1 MAIRLGWFTNN
12 VGLHILHRTEILQN
26 NLKAAG
32 YNPEVEW
39 LHVEPGN
46 LSPDFIA
53 ANLIDLGGTGSTP
66 PIAAQSRGIPLYY
79 VAHSVPR
86 DLGGI
91 VVRKSDDIHTIADL
105 KGKKISIAIGAWP
118 THVLAVALDQA
129 GLTFDDVLVLNVAGN
144 TRHALVSGGIDAYIG
159 AIPGGDAGNK
169 FRYLIKNTEITS
181 NPSVYFARREFAD
194 KHPELLRIAAQSLH
208 EAEIWAGDHPEK
220 HAEFLKQDNGNQAI
234 VHLDRGAFGL
244 KPISPEFLAEQ
255 QKGADIL
262 HRFGFIHRKIN
273 VAEAALPYRLEFK
286 QPVAV

>member
-12 VGLHILHRTEILQN
+12 VGLHILSKTDILQN

-32 YNPEVEW
+32 YNPLVEW
-39 LHVEPGN
+39 LNVDPGN
-46 LSPDFIA
+46 LSTDFIG
-53 ANLIDLGGTGSTP
+53 ANLIDVGGTGSTP
-66 PIAAQSRGIPLYY
+66 PIAAQARGIPLYY

-91 VVRKSDDIHTIADL
+91 VVRKTDNIGRIADL

-129 GLTFDDVLVLNVAGN
+129 GLTFDDVLVLNVGRKAVK
-144 TRHALVSGGIDAYIG
+144 ALEHNGIDAYIG
-159 AIPGGDAGNK
+159 SIPGGETGDK

-194 KHPELLRIAAQSLH
+194 RHPELLRIVAQSLH
-208 EAEIWAGDHPEK
+208 EAEIWAGENPDK
-220 HAEFLKQDNGNQAI
+220 HAEFLKQDGGGQAA

-244 KPISPEFLAEQ
+244 KPISPQFLAEQ

-262 HRFGFIHRKIN
+262 HRFGFIPRKIN
-273 VAEAALPYRLEFK
+273 VAEAALPYALEFK
-286 QPVAV
+286 QAVQV

>member
-12 VGLHILHRTEILQN
+12 VGLHILSRTEILQN
-26 NLKAAG
+26 NLKSAG
-32 YNPEVEW
+32 HDVPVEW
-39 LHVEPGN
+39 LQVEPGN

-91 VVRKSDDIHTIADL
+91 VVRKADSIEKIADL
-105 KGKKISIAIGAWP
+105 KGRKVSIAIGAWP

-144 TRHALVSGGIDAYIG
+144 SAKALEHGGIDAYIG
-159 AIPGGDAGNK
+159 TIPGGEATSK

-181 NPSVYFARREFAD
+181 NPSVYFAQREFAD
-194 KHPELLRIAAQSLH
+194 HHPELLKIVAQSLH
-208 EAEIWAGDHPEK
+208 EAEIWAGENPDK
-220 HAEFLKQDNGNQAI
+220 HAEFLKQDHGSQAV
-234 VHLDRGAFGL
+234 VHLDRSAFGL

-273 VAEAALPYRLEFK
+273 VAEAVLPYALEFK
-286 QPVAV
+286 RPVTA

>member
-12 VGLHILHRTEILQN
+12 IGLHILSKTEILQN

-32 YNPEVEW
+32 HNPLVEW
-39 LHVEPGN
+39 LNVEPGN

-53 ANLIDLGGTGSTP
+53 ANLIDIGGTGSTP
-66 PIAAQSRGIPLYY
+66 PITAQARGTPLYY

-91 VVRKSDDIHTIADL
+91 VVRKTDNIGKIADL

-129 GLTFDDVLVLNVAGN
+129 GLTFDDVLVLNVAGQAAK
-144 TRHALVSGGIDAYIG
+144 ALESGGIDAYIG
-159 AIPGGDAGNK
+159 TIPGGEAANK

-181 NPSVYFARREFAD
+181 NPSVFFAGRDFAD
-194 KHPELLRIAAQSLH
+194 HHPELVKIVAQSLH
-208 EAEIWAGDHPEK
+208 EAEIWAGENREK
-220 HAEFLKQDNGNQAI
+220 HAEFLKQDRGGQAAI
-234 VHLDRGAFGL
+234 HLDRAAFGL
-244 KPISPEFLAEQ
+244 KPISPQFLAEQ

-262 HRFGFIHRKIN
+262 YRFGFIQRKIN
-273 VAEAALPYRLEFK
+273 VAEAALPYALEFK